1 MDYILVARS
10 ITNGEF
16 GIGSAKSKFLE
27 VPPGAKVH
35 TPAME
40 ISRTAWIRKVIA
52 IGETGRNAQNRPVGD
67 VLIYIH
73 GFNTAKSDVLKR
85 HRLIRTGLEK
95 LGYKGAVV
103 SFDWPC
109 ADTALNY
116 LPDRVVAKKTALQL
130 VTDGIASFART
141 VQQDCEISTHVL
153 AHSMGAFVLREAFD
167 DADDR
172 PELVAKGWSLSQ
184 VMLIGADVS
193 ASSMGASDVSSSL
206 YRHCVRLTNYANP
219 YDAVLSISNAKRVG
233 VSPRVG
239 RVGLPE
245 SAPSKAVNVDVG
257 EYYDTHREDFANVQN
272 SDHSFYYHSPEMMI
286 DILHTLEGRID
297 RHKIPTR
304 FVGDDGGLHLK
315 TRKMLKAKPT

>member
-1 MDYILVARS
+1 MDYVFVARNVS
-10 ITNGEF
+10 KGAF
-16 GIGSAKSKFLE
+16 GSNPAKSKFLE
-27 VPPGAKVH
+27 VPPNAKVH
-35 TPAME
+35 TPVME
-40 ISRTAWIRKVIA
+40 ISRTDWIKKVVAIA
-52 IGETGRNAQNRPVGD
+52 ETGKTAQGKPEGD

-73 GFNTAKSDVLKR
+73 GFNTEQSSVLRR
-85 HRLIRTGLEK
+85 HRLIRKGLES

-109 ADTALNY
+109 ADSALNY
-116 LPDRVVAKKTALQL
+116 LDDRVDAKQTALQL
-130 VTDGIASFART
+130 VTDGISSFAHT

-172 PELVAKGWSLSQ
+172 PSLVTKGWSLSQ

-206 YRHCVRLTNYANP
+206 YRHCIRLTNYSNP

-239 RVGLPE
+239 RIGLPA

-257 EYYDTHREDFANVQN
+257 TYYDEHREEFAQVVN

-286 DILHTLEGRID
+286 DILATLEGKVD
-297 RHKIPTR
+297 RHKIRTR
-304 FVGDDGGLHLK
+304 FVGEDGQLHLK
-315 TRKMLKAKPT
+315 TRKMLNG